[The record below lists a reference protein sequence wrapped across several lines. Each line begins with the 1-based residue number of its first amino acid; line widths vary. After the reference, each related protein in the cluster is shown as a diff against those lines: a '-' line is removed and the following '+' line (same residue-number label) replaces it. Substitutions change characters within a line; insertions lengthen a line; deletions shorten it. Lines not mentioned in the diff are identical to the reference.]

1 MSDPTSPIPIEDIQ
15 RATGLG
21 ERAVRAWIRRLS
33 IVPVSMR
40 GRVHLYP
47 SRVVSDI
54 QAAQIQAIMA
64 RRTAMN
70 PIDDEPRI
78 GVPPRDAGVI
88 SVAEAKRRA
97 GRRAR

>member
-1 MSDPTSPIPIEDIQ
+1 MNDPITIEDIQ

-21 ERAVRAWIRRLS
+21 ERAVRAWIRRLR

-54 QAAQIQAIMA
+54 QAAQIQKSIA
-64 RRTAMN
+64 RRKDPTITLETA
-70 PIDDEPRI
+70 
-78 GVPPRDAGVI
+78 A
-88 SVAEAKRRA
+88 AETGTGIITVKQAKRLA
-97 GRRAR
+97 GRRAS

>member
-15 RATGLG
+15 RATGMG

-54 QAAQIQAIMA
+54 QAAKIQASMA
-64 RRTAMN
+64 RRGMSLTETLQAV
-70 PIDDEPRI
+70 EE
-78 GVPPRDAGVI
+78 VTGVI

-97 GRRAR
+97 GRRGR